1 MSFLV
6 CSCLFFCLFHAHDV
20 HVFRRR
26 SSLRMI
32 SSSPVWWPVAWRFP
46 YPWIA
51 CHATSLCSFRSSN
64 WHRTTS
70 GGCAFSSKLVS
81 SQVCFNHLQVLQVNQ
96 PQINSVRS
104 NEKER
109 MSKPVNFFSE
119 LPLRRTHRR
128 ANVKTWFHRGSVL
141 PFVFPPVVRQVIEL
155 VLRAEEGLHRDVVK
169 HLAQAE
175 EKVLES
181 LAWTGDSP
189 LWEELRANEGPL
201 PSCQQVGSKT
211 HKITS
216 VTYSRFPS
224 RWPAVA
230 VSEWDEIRNMIK
242 TFLLIKWS
250 LWSTTVSLH
259 VWI

>member
-1 MSFLV
+1 MLLWGDNLVLQNPGEACQWGEEEAGRQRHLSECTALLWPQLELANPFLFCTLEALHDQLIQNLYYTTCFMSFLV
-6 CSCLFFCLFHAHDV
+6 CSCLFFFFLFHAHDV

-26 SSLRMI
+26 SSSRMI

-128 ANVKTWFHRGSVL
+128 ANVKT
-141 PFVFPPVVRQVIEL
+141 
-155 VLRAEEGLHRDVVK
+155 
-169 HLAQAE
+169 
-175 EKVLES
+175 
-181 LAWTGDSP
+181 
-189 LWEELRANEGPL
+189 
-201 PSCQQVGSKT
+201 
-211 HKITS
+211 
-216 VTYSRFPS
+216 
-224 RWPAVA
+224 
-230 VSEWDEIRNMIK
+230 
-242 TFLLIKWS
+242 
-250 LWSTTVSLH
+250 
-259 VWI
+259 